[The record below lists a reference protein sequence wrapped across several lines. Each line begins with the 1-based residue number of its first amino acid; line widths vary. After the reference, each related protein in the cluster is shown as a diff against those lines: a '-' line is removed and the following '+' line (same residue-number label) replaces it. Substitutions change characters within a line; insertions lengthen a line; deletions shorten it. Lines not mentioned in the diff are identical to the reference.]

1 MGFLFHSHYRPAL
14 VLPSPDQFT
23 IAVRFCPLLFELKES
38 KAKPVI
44 PLPYRMIFAVAT
56 KCSVYLYDTQ
66 QKIPF
71 GLISNIHYTRLTD
84 LSWSKDGKILIVS
97 STDGFCSIIQFA
109 DGELG
114 KVYKEKSIQDIISL
128 RTVKEETKKNKKKA
142 KKPKTGE
149 AIDLNQSNVTEKD
162 EKENDIEGMD
172 IDEESIMND
181 IAPLNNLS
189 QSMKE
194 IIPVDK
200 IIKSNEMFS
209 PEKQKGS
216 PATPIQVRKCPRVP
230 DELKDRDEEDNK
242 LTPSKNTNE
251 VASITTPK
259 SSTINS
265 KTPNRLEP
273 RHYPRNVSQSTVVIP
288 ASTATHIRELPKV
301 ESSMERKLHQSA
313 EKMPSSPKTP
323 RRVEFRTL
331 TTPKS
336 KKRLL

>member
-1 MGFLFHSHYRPAL
+1 

-38 KAKPVI
+38 KAKPVFS
-44 PLPYRMIFAVAT
+44 LPYRMIFAIAT

-84 LSWSKDGKILIVS
+84 LSWSNDGRILLVS

-114 KVYKEKSIQDIISL
+114 KVYKEQSIQEIISIK
-128 RTVKEETKKNKKKA
+128 TVKEETKKKKKA
-142 KKPKTGE
+142 KKPSPKTTNS
-149 AIDLNQSNVTEKD
+149 AAVDLNKSNVTEKEQDAMDVD
-162 EKENDIEGMD
+162 EDSVAAAEI
-172 IDEESIMND
+172 S
-181 IAPLNNLS
+181 PLNNLS
-189 QSMKE
+189 QSIKE

-200 IIKSNEMFS
+200 IIKSNQMFS
-209 PEKQKGS
+209 PEKQSGS

-230 DELKDRDEEDNK
+230 EELKDKVEDEKK
-242 LTPSKNTNE
+242 LTPAKN
-251 VASITTPK
+251 ASEPCSSTTTTTPK
-259 SSTINS
+259 ASTIHS
-265 KTPNRLEP
+265 KTPNRLEVRRFP
-273 RHYPRNVSQSTVVIP
+273 RTMLQPVAAPPVVNIVKE
-288 ASTATHIRELPKV
+288 SMSV
-301 ESSMERKLHQSA
+301 ESSMERKMHQSA
-313 EKMPSSPKTP
+313 EKMPTASPKTP
-323 RRVEFRTL
+323 RRVEFRTI